1 MKLIELLEKKQ
12 NTEIYKINMN
22 KTVRDA
28 IEMFNKLR
36 IGSLIV
42 EDNNSKL
49 QGIVTER
56 DVLYKCDSYDGNPK
70 DMKISDI
77 MTPKEELFIATKD
90 ERLNYAMRVMTNKRV
105 RHLPIIDED
114 EDRLLGI
121 LSIGDILKEV
131 FEESEAEV
139 KVLREYIKNPYG
151 INI

>member
-1 MKLIELLEKKQ
+1 MKLTELLKKKQ
-12 NTEIYKINMN
+12 NTEVYKINMN

-28 IEMFNKLR
+28 VEMFNKLR
-36 IGSLIV
+36 IGSLVV
-42 EDNNSKL
+42 EDDNSKL

-105 RHLPIIDED
+105 RHLPVIDED
-114 EDRLLGI
+114 QLLGI

-131 FEESEAEV
+131 LEESEAEV